1 MKSWFSSILRTRP
14 IQVLLLIA
22 SLWILDLSHV
32 SGGVSSISFLLAFA
46 ILAPHLFDAELTY
59 LALFTYALIAV
70 VSSAVGHPVGCAAP
84 LPELAVEYSALAIA
98 TLISVASVG
107 RSPRRR
113 TKVLFTVYYLAT
125 LYMGARYAYAAR
137 FVAPY
142 LLIWPALLI
151 LLPVVT
157 FWRLRAFVPRLW
169 QTAAPV
175 VVYIPL
181 RFVIHCLMGP
191 SVNSQRSWDLAERTG
206 QLFQPTALF
215 GSIVLPLGPY
225 FLMAVIAAVI
235 LEHLNG
241 WTLRTGTGRVK
252 AEGRIHV
259 SDLDERDQPWDAG

>member
-22 SLWILDLSHV
+22 SLWVLDLRHV
-32 SGGVSSISFLLAFA
+32 SGDVTSISFLLAFA
-46 ILAPHLFDAELTY
+46 MLAPHLFDAGLTFVAL
-59 LALFTYALIAV
+59 LAYVLIAV
-70 VSSAVGHPVGCAAP
+70 VSSAVGRPVACAAP
-84 LPELAVEYSALAIA
+84 LPELAVEYSALMIA
-98 TLISVASVG
+98 TLVSAASVG

-113 TKVLFTVYYLAT
+113 TKVLFGVYYLAT

-157 FWRLRAFVPRLW
+157 FWRLRAFINRLW

-175 VVYIPL
+175 VVYVPL
-181 RFVIHCLMGP
+181 RFIAYCVMGSP
-191 SVNSQRSWDLAERTG
+191 AHSHVSGDLAERAG

-215 GSIVLPLGPY
+215 GGLVLPLGPY

-241 WTLRTGTGRVK
+241 WTLRTGRVK
-252 AEGRIHV
+252 AEGRIQV
-259 SDLDERDQPWDAG
+259 SEPDERDQPRDAG

>member
-1 MKSWFSSILRTRP
+1 MKSWFSSILRTHTP
-14 IQVLLLIA
+14 QVLLLIA
-22 SLWILDLSHV
+22 SLWVLDLSHV

-46 ILAPHLFDAELTY
+46 ILAPHLFDAGLTFV
-59 LALFTYALIAV
+59 ALFTYALIAV
-70 VSSAVGHPVGCAAP
+70 VSSAVGHPVSCAAP
-84 LPELAVEYSALAIA
+84 LPELAAEFSALAMA
-98 TLISVASVG
+98 TLASAASVG

-113 TKVLFTVYYLAT
+113 TKLLFGVYYLAT

-157 FWRLRAFVPRLW
+157 FWRLRAFINRLW

-191 SVNSQRSWDLAERTG
+191 AANSQISGDLAERAG
-206 QLFQPTALF
+206 QLLEPTVLF
-215 GSIVLPLGPY
+215 GGLVLPLGPY

-241 WTLRTGTGRVK
+241 WTLRTGRVK
-252 AEGRIHV
+252 AEGRIQV
-259 SDLDERDQPWDAG
+259 SEPDERDQPRDVS